1 VIFRLLG
8 SIEIEICLV
17 AEGVIDAV
25 MDVRG
30 LISGYDIAGAA
41 LILKEAGGIVTDM
54 GGEELGSELGQ
65 MHNID
70 PVAALEPEMHRK
82 MLAVLASK

>member
-1 VIFRLLG
+1 
-8 SIEIEICLV
+8 
-17 AEGVIDAV
+17 

-54 GGEELGSELGQ
+54 GGEELRSEVGQ
-65 MHNID
+65 MHNVD
-70 PVAALEPEMHRK
+70 LVAALEPEMHRK
-82 MLAVLASK
+82 MLAVLTSK